1 MYAMEVTMLFLIC
14 VSETTMIKLEHNDVL
29 RAILSSLQR
38 WAALTSLSL
47 WSAWW
52 NEKWLGNLS
61 TNLDPGVNLLSRESK
76 EEKIPLS

>member
-47 WSAWW
+47 
-52 NEKWLGNLS
+52 
-61 TNLDPGVNLLSRESK
+61 
-76 EEKIPLS
+76 